1 MGWRDGGIGEWAGR
15 EVYSAEAIRP
25 RRRSFLSLFFF
36 LFLFYFLFPVFFNS
50 PSKFVCEFNTQI
62 KCTNKKYQHDAIFI
76 LIY

>member
-1 MGWRDGGIGEWAGR
+1 MVELENGPAGR
-15 EVYSAEAIRP
+15 FTRP
-25 RRRSFLSLFFF
+25 RQFGPGVGASFLSFFSF
-36 LFLFYFLFPVFFNS
+36 FYFIFYFLFFFNS